1 MKKYYLIDTW
11 NGEGYSE
18 SGIIGSVDDL
28 GKAIDTAKDEFKD
41 RYMSQFGE
49 FTVNNQIH
57 VGGSRYISYT
67 DMHHNQ
73 DSGAIHILAT
83 DDASVGILIHPDI
96 NEAVALTGDEFTTQ
110 FKFILNNIED
120 DEQGEEFLQEMLQ
133 VGNSGVH
140 TNEGYII
147 LYKL

>member
-1 MKKYYLIDTW
+1 MKKYYLIDTF
-11 NGEGYSE
+11 NGEGYTE
-18 SGIIGSVDDL
+18 SGIIGSTEDHN
-28 GKAIDTAKDEFKD
+28 KAIEMATDEFKD
-41 RYMSQFGE
+41 RYMTQLGE
-49 FTVNNQIH
+49 FTVNNQLH
-57 VGGSRYISYT
+57 VEGSRYISYT
-67 DMHHNQ
+67 EMHHNE
-73 DSGAIHILAT
+73 DSGAIHVLAT
-83 DDASVGILIHPDI
+83 DDATVGILIHPDI